1 MDNKNIDYEKEFT
14 CGTTTISRNDYECM
28 PFPMNTSH
36 LSDDEMQGLADAIEY
51 EMTEWREWLEDGV
64 VTEDKYREHWWKIM
78 LEIGQSW
85 GITYYEDDE
94 YGAE

>member
-1 MDNKNIDYEKEFT
+1 MNNKNIDYEKEFT

-28 PFPMNTSH
+28 PFPMNTSR
-36 LSDDEMQGLADAIEY
+36 LSDDEMQGLAAAIEY
-51 EMTEWREWLEDGV
+51 EMTEWIEWLEDGV